1 MSFHGFSREKAM
13 LYGLPHIGAHYAHG
27 GRKWSRSGARRYE
40 RTQEWCAICG
50 RPATN
55 CHHVVPVSN
64 GAVFELDTPRG
75 TFPLR
80 SPLFAVCGSGTTGCH
95 NGFHGGAFLK
105 ARWLWDSPEFED
117 AWWSGEIISRFA
129 PHHPAIYCYGQWEI
143 ENTRTGLVIAHRERY

>member
-1 MSFHGFSREKAM
+1 MNFHGLSREKAM

-27 GRKWSRSGARRYE
+27 GRKLSRSGARRYE

-50 RPATN
+50 RPANN

-143 ENTRTGLVIAHRERY
+143 ENTKTGLVIAHRERY